1 MTTTTPFVP
10 IFSLSIFFFF
20 FFPGGEVNIEKNVF
34 PAEFTTAKPWRGLG
48 KVKIGREER
57 KVKREI
63 VIFGFSPHNAGTM
76 TRPPRERSI
85 VVGKPDAPF
94 ASRGG
99 KKLKRKDEKEEE
111 TQKARGKTSN
121 PFRETEACSKYS
133 KILIKKIPLLETFE
147 RLSLHLSSLSP
158 FHASLSFFSCDVTRP
173 ATFFT
178 FGKI

>member
-20 FFPGGEVNIEKNVF
+20 FFPGGEVNIEKNVL

-94 ASRGG
+94 ASRG
-99 KKLKRKDEKEEE
+99 REK
-111 TQKARGKTSN
+111 
-121 PFRETEACSKYS
+121 
-133 KILIKKIPLLETFE
+133 IKKE
-147 RLSLHLSSLSP
+147 R
-158 FHASLSFFSCDVTRP
+158 
-173 ATFFT
+173 
-178 FGKI
+178 